1 MTKAE
6 IVNAVY
12 SKVGGFSKKEAADIV
27 ELVFE
32 TVKETLGR
40 GEKIKISGFGN
51 FVLRDKRQRRGRNPQ
66 TGEPLTITERRVLT
80 FKASQILKSILNP
93 EHAGRDDDAASE
105 ADGHGQA
112 HAGSAAAEARPN
124 GGATGAAH
132 HGANGSPIASS
143 PAAARPPLRTN
154 VNQGER
160 R

>member
-1 MTKAE
+1 MTKSE
-6 IVNAVY
+6 IVAAVY
-12 SKVGGFSKKEAADIV
+12 ARVGGFSKKEAADIV

-80 FKASQILKSILNP
+80 FKPSQILKSELNP
-93 EHAGRDDDAASE
+93 HEDG
-105 ADGHGQA
+105 ADGADGA
-112 HAGSAAAEARPN
+112 DRAEAE
-124 GGATGAAH
+124 AA
-132 HGANGSPIASS
+132 GQRDSGFGIAAPAQSS
-143 PAAARPPLRTN
+143 PVVVPARSGRSDARHA
-154 VNQGER
+154 R